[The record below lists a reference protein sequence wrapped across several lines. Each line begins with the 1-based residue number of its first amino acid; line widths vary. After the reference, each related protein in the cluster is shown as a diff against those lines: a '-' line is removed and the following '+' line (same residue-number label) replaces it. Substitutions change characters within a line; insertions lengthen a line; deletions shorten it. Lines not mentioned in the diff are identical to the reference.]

1 MRDLYNNKVYLLNL
15 IIIVLAWSASSSC
28 FYIIGFYVKYLP
40 GDAFMNII
48 VTSVADAIS
57 SIVAGSIST
66 AIGAKNTL
74 FMSFSLATIGAI
86 ALMFSGDEKYLI
98 VCFVMITRFGIN
110 SAFTLCYIIT
120 ADYFPAIVTSRVFGI
135 CNVFSRFATILSP
148 MIAELEP
155 PIPMIIYSI
164 VCTITMISS
173 LGLTKSEEIT
183 EAIKGIDDSI
193 SYHSQFTAGSFVTK
207 KEKIQLE
214 KGIEINDDNT
224 NFLDTGLNAEDDFFV
239 ASPKF
244 DAD

>member
-1 MRDLYNNKVYLLNL
+1 MRDLYNNQVYLLNL

-28 FYIIGFYVKYLP
+28 FYIIGFYVKYVP
-40 GDAFMNII
+40 GDSFLNII
-48 VTSVADAIS
+48 ITSVADAIS
-57 SIVAGSIST
+57 SVVAGSISS

-86 ALMFSGDEKYLI
+86 ALMFSGDENTEKYVI
-98 VCFVMITRFGIN
+98 VIFVLITRFGIN

-135 CNVFSRFATILSP
+135 CCVFSRFSTILSP

-183 EAIKGIDDSI
+183 EAIKDIDDSI
-193 SYHSQFTAGSFVTK
+193 SYHSQFTAGLSK
-207 KEKIQLE
+207 KEK
-214 KGIEINDDNT
+214 
-224 NFLDTGLNAEDDFFV
+224 
-239 ASPKF
+239 S
-244 DAD
+244 